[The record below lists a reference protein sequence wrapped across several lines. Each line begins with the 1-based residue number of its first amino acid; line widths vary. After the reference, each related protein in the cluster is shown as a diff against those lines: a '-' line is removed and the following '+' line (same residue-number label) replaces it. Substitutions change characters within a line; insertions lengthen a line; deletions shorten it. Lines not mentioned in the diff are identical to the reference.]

1 MAHLFDL
8 IVALLLFQGVL
19 PSWSSI
25 QFRLWNFQ
33 LGKNSCKE
41 KPPQPSLTGKFW
53 STPLYE
59 LKNIQCFQVAYN
71 TGFLIYVSEKCTI
84 SVLSPWFLKMTSLK
98 MKSFIND

>member
-71 TGFLIYVSEKCTI
+71 MGFLIYVSEKMYDLGVITLV
-84 SVLSPWFLKMTSLK
+84 SKDDFFKNEK
-98 MKSFIND
+98 FHQ